1 MPATATERKAPPIT
15 DRAKQALEEFR
26 LSAQTYKGQRDREIA
41 YLRFQVP
48 EFQWDPEIRDYRT
61 SQFSNQG
68 VPTPPDPT
76 LSISMIDE
84 PLSLVANQERAAH
97 LGVQIHPLSE
107 TASKETAQVLQE
119 LYRHIEVDPDSKAAN
134 VRTWA
139 FDRAHKAGLGWYYIT
154 TVYDPEGGHPFDQ
167 KILVMRLLYQD
178 CIFPDPTAQQADWSD
193 GLFLHD
199 LVDLPW
205 KTYKR
210 KYKNSRLSKYSEKDF
225 VTLGQEQPGWVSF
238 AKSSDGTTANTS
250 DEHGWALRIS
260 NYWCVDLDTRR
271 YVLLDDGSV
280 AFDDEIP
287 DGRRAA
293 NDDDARRLDY
303 AGVRSRDVEVRRVYK
318 IVMNGLGEE
327 LAEETLWDGKY
338 IPYVPMIG
346 VELQPFDGE
355 RRWVGMIA
363 GAMDAQKLVNY
374 SASQAVKLAALE
386 PQAPWQGEEGVFE
399 GHEQEY
405 AQSNTRKWPFLQY
418 KPTNTA
424 GIRSTPPARVQVDTT
439 RLGPSME
446 LLGMGKDFVQRAMFT
461 FGPGLGE
468 QTPAHR
474 SGTAINL
481 LQGQTEIGTSHYLD
495 NEANLS
501 IPLEAKI
508 ILDLIPHVYDRPGR
522 VLHVLGMDNKPRQVM
537 LNHPFVPGP
546 NGTPQKLPYGTP
558 AEQTQTDARVADP
571 NDPAMFIDLNEGRYG
586 VTVTISK
593 QSDARLQE
601 GSDAIGRLMESE
613 PALLP
618 VLGPEWA
625 KWQDFPGA
633 PAIADALTKW
643 QAHAAPWMN
652 PPGQNDGIAQV
663 GQLQQQLQAASAA
676 AAQFKQIIDTK
687 QVEQQAKIEIE
698 KINQQTQIQIQQMK
712 DATQIE
718 VARITA
724 AKEGMIAERE
734 AAEERLAT
742 GLKIVADAASQE
754 RDHAHEA
761 TQAALDRTHE
771 TATAARDHAATLAQ
785 SGVDHAQHL
794 EAAEQDNAH
803 ALVQAD
809 AQRQAAEAGQT
820 DNASQS
826 A

>member
-1 MPATATERKAPPIT
+1 MATTKPKISERGKRGL
-15 DRAKQALEEFR
+15 DEFR
-26 LSAQTYKGQRDREIA
+26 LSADTYKNQRDREIA
-41 YLRFQVP
+41 YLKFQVP

-107 TASKETAQVLQE
+107 NASKATAQVLQE
-119 LYRHIEVDPDSKAAN
+119 LYRHIEIDPDSKASN
-134 VRTWA
+134 VRTWG

-154 TVYDPEGGHPFDQ
+154 KVHDPEGGHPFDQ
-167 KILVMRLLYQD
+167 KIIVMRLLYQD
-178 CIFPDPTAQQADWSD
+178 CIFPDPTAQQPDWSD
-193 GLFLHD
+193 GEFLHD

-205 KTYKR
+205 KKYKR
-210 KYKNSRLSKYSEKDF
+210 KYPHSRLSKYTEKDF
-225 VTLGQEQPGWVSF
+225 VTLGNEQPGWVSF
-238 AKSSDGTTANTS
+238 AKSSDGTSEDRANK
-250 DEHGWALRIS
+250 DGWGVRIS
-260 NYWCVDLDTRR
+260 NYWSVDIVTRR

-280 AFDDEIP
+280 TFDDEIP
-287 DGRRAA
+287 DGRREAD
-293 NDDDARRLDY
+293 DDDASRLGH
-303 AGVRSRDVEVRRVYK
+303 AGARSMEIEERHVYK

-327 LAEETLWDGKY
+327 LAEESEWDGQY
-338 IPYVPMIG
+338 IPYVPMVG

-363 GAMDAQKLVNY
+363 NAMDAQKLVNY

-405 AQSNTRKWPFLQY
+405 AQSNTRKFPFLQY

-495 NEANLS
+495 NEATIS

-522 VLHVLGMDNKPRQVM
+522 ILHVLGLDNQPKQVM
-537 LNHPFVPGP
+537 VNHPYAPDASGK
-546 NGTPQKLPYGTP
+546 PQKLPYGTP
-558 AEQTQTDARVADP
+558 AEKAATDARVADP
-571 NDPAMFIDLNEGRYG
+571 NDPAAFIDLNQGRYG

-601 GSDAIGRLMESE
+601 GSDAVGRLMESE

-633 PAIADALTKW
+633 PAIAEALKKW
-643 QAHAAPWMN
+643 QQHAAPWMN
-652 PPGQNDGIAQV
+652 PPGQTDAIAQI
-663 GQLQQQLQAASAA
+663 GQMQQQLQTLSAA
-676 AAQFKQIIDTK
+676 AQQMKQIIDTK
-687 QVEQQAKIEIE
+687 QVEQQAKIEVE
-698 KINQQTQIQIQQMK
+698 KISQQTSIEIQRMK

-724 AKEGMIAERE
+724 AKEGIIAARE
-734 AAEERLAT
+734 AQEERLAT
-742 GLKIVADAASQE
+742 GLKIAADAASQQRE
-754 RDHAHEA
+754 HAHEA
-761 TQAALDRTHE
+761 TQAGLDRTHE
-771 TATAARDHAATLAQ
+771 IGQAAREHAAGVAQ
-785 SGVDHAQHL
+785 AGMSHAQDL
-794 EAAEQDNAH
+794 ESAEQDNAH
-803 ALVQAD
+803 ALMQAD
-809 AQRQAAEAGQT
+809 AQRQAAEAAPSGSDTQG
-820 DNASQS
+820 A
-826 A
+826 